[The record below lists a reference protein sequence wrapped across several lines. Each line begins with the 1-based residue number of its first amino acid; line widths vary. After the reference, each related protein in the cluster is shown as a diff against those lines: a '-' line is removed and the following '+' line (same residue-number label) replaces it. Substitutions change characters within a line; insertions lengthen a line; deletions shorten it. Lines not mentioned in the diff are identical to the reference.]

1 MSIMLINELQIQL
14 LIFKSF
20 QQNSIKEVQLSITL
34 QQLKINVAKIIQ
46 TKPTP

>member
-1 MSIMLINELQIQL
+1 MLINELQIQL